1 MKQDR
6 FLQSILVGITLIAI
20 VAVSLFFLRKGQV
33 SYSSEKTP
41 GAVIQNYTLAL
52 LNKEYD
58 RAYSYLADEKD
69 KPDANKFRQ
78 AFLSKQSDPASASL
92 RIGDVREDGDHAYV
106 TITLVHASQG
116 LFEDVYRDVQNAE
129 LVRQS
134 GEWKI
139 RSMPYPYW
147 NYDWYQPAVIT
158 KPAQPLP

>member
-6 FLQSILVGITLIAI
+6 FLQSILIGIIAI
-20 VAVSLFFLRKGQV
+20 AVLAVGLFFLRKGQV
-33 SYSSEKTP
+33 EYSSEKTP

-58 RAYSYLADEKD
+58 RAYGYLSDEKY

-92 RIGDVREDGDHAYV
+92 RVGDVREDGEHAYV
-106 TITLVHASQG
+106 TVTLIHSSQG

-147 NYDWYQPAVIT
+147 NFDWYQSSIDT
-158 KPAQPLP
+158 KPVP